1 MCLISYKR
9 VRLYSITWYFPHILY
24 CHEFQ
29 LPLAPE
35 VFKKG
40 GQYLLRL
47 GSEDVPGL
55 SDAKNNLRMSGM
67 KRTKW

>member
-1 MCLISYKR
+1 MPIQYNMVLVFSTYG
-9 VRLYSITWYFPHILY
+9 

-67 KRTKW
+67 NRTKWWPPIIAVV